1 MYDKLFTPAVMS
13 KRDGTAVAF
22 LMELQ
27 YINIDKPDNYSADN
41 AEEILSNYGNGSDGD
56 AANGSLPNII
66 VIMNEAFSD
75 PAVLGDFE
83 TNQDYMP
90 YIHSIM
96 SGEVDNTVSGY
107 MNVSVV
113 GGNTANTEF
122 EFLTGSTMAFLPSG
136 SVAYQQ
142 YLKKEMP
149 SLASHL
155 KELGYETIATHPYNS
170 TGWDRNK
177 VYPLL
182 GFDEMYFIKDYSS
195 PEKIR
200 KYVSD
205 KSCYDKIISMYENKD
220 NGTPMFVFNV
230 TMQNHSSYTEEF
242 DNFTP
247 DIEVAGSNSSVLNN
261 YLSLIKLSDEAFEY
275 LTSYF
280 EGVDED
286 TIIVMFGDHQPTNSV
301 VSSIWKLNGGEY
313 DEADRYKVPYVIW
326 SNFDIGTKTSNDT
339 SANYL
344 AEELLNIAGINLNP
358 YESFLEDLSKRYP
371 ILTAIRAEDA
381 DGTSHDTD
389 EILDDINDYA
399 ILQYYRLFGKK

>member
-1 MYDKLFTPAVMS
+1 
-13 KRDGTAVAF
+13 
-22 LMELQ
+22 MELK
-27 YINIDKPDNYSADN
+27 YINVDKPDNYSADN
-41 AEEILSNYGNGSDGD
+41 AEEIISRYEDIAS
-56 AANGSLPNII
+56 ANIPDNLPNII

-96 SGEVDNTVSGY
+96 NGDIDNTISGY
-107 MNVSVV
+107 LNVSVL

-122 EFLTGSTMAFLPSG
+122 EFLTGSTMAFLPQG

-142 YLKKEMP
+142 YLKNEMP

-182 GFDEMYFIKDYSS
+182 GFDETYFIKDYKS

-205 KSCYDKIISMYENKD
+205 KACYDKIIDMYENKD
-220 NGTPMFVFNV
+220 EGTPMFVFNV

-247 DIEVAGSNSSVLNN
+247 DIEVTGGSSKALNN
-261 YLSLIKLSDEAFEY
+261 YLSLMKISDESFEY
-275 LTSYF
+275 LTDYF
-280 EGVDED
+280 SEADED

-301 VSSIWKLNGGEY
+301 ISNIWKLNGKNSNSLSEE
-313 DEADRYKVPYVIW
+313 DEDNRYKVPYIIW
-326 SNFDIGTKTSNDT
+326 CNYDIETKTNNDT

-344 AEELLNIAGINLNP
+344 ACKVLNTAGIPLNP
-358 YESFLEDLSKRYP
+358 YEAFMENLSKDYP
-371 ILTAIRAEDA
+371 ILTSIRTQDTNGECYD
-381 DGTSHDTD
+381 TSQM
-389 EILDDINDYA
+389 LDLINDYA